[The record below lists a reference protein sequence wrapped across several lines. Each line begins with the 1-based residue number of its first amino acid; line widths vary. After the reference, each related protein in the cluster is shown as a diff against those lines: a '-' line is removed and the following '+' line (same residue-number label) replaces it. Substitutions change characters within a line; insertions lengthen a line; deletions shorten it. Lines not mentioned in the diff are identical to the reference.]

1 MLDVRV
7 SSWQVRVRARDGGT
21 PERSDVTLVKIN
33 VERNLEAP
41 KFEPEEYDVTVME
54 TVALGDSIIKV
65 RATDGDRL
73 VSNT

>member
-1 MLDVRV
+1 MLNVRV

>member
-1 MLDVRV
+1 M
-7 SSWQVRVRARDGGT
+7 RVRARDGGT

-73 VSNT
+73 VSNTCNLNSV